1 MQTLLIISLLIG
13 ALLLY
18 VSGRL
23 ARRFRLAESLGYGIA
38 LSLIGLALV
47 MAPSQWRDLMASS
60 LQSDQILSFARDIGL
75 TGLLFLAGARFNSE
89 RDWKARRMPVFFV
102 AAGLLFFI
110 ALTVALAVFSSPTW
124 YASIT
129 TAAAIAASSVWMTT
143 QVPAIKERLHSHVA
157 TNAGGAAAVLT
168 GLLML
173 VVHFFAVFYA
183 LPKAS
188 LSLSAYVIV
197 AGYEIVKIAVFFGL
211 AWFAST
217 KFVGRAEGR
226 ISSYRL
232 LIGYLLIAALLFV
245 LANLIVGKFGALAW
259 SFVAGALFA
268 RTELGGSFRKSNAP
282 IALAMFFALVFLP
295 TFLQAH
301 GRTVT
306 NAPVLL
312 LAVATMLAGKFA
324 FNFLV
329 AKLSRASTED
339 AKRFAALTLSSGEGA
354 VIFLGFGMTRW
365 AIEGFEY
372 FAVLLFAL
380 ISMIAGTSLKRFFV
394 KSLDESENGI
404 NEAKSHFVSDKS
416 LTSKP
421 SSKAANKK
429 KLHLVAWI
437 VCIALFSLASS
448 ARAQSQSTKS
458 EDDPVAR
465 AMKRVEAAVNYRAE
479 AADKALAD
487 AQLIDKSVPAN
498 QQEKRVPFNPEFIQP
513 GVSVPTVEVLKIP
526 VSRSN
531 AAKLNEYRGTLG
543 RILEE
548 ENVPVGLLGVALV
561 ESGFNPLALSPKGA
575 RGIWQFMPATAI
587 RYGLPISP
595 GADHRTHPEHST
607 RAAARY
613 LRDLYNQFGDW
624 KLALAAYNAGEGR
637 IQRIIDK
644 TGIRDFDE
652 MARRRLLPPETR
664 NYVPAVLA
672 SWAKLGGVEKITA
685 QKGISDKGGEQK
697 PSGAPIVQ
705 ALTGWTTEAPKQ

>member
-1 MQTLLIISLLIG
+1 MQALLIVSLLIG
-13 ALLLY
+13 ALTLY
-18 VSGRL
+18 VSGRI
-23 ARRFRLAESLGYGIA
+23 ARRFRLAESLGSGVA
-38 LSLIGLALV
+38 LSLIALAMV
-47 MAPSQWRDLMASS
+47 MAPSHWRDLLANRFE
-60 LQSDQILSFARDIGL
+60 SDQILSFARDLGL
-75 TGLLFLAGARFNSE
+75 TGLLFLAGTRFNPE
-89 RDWKARRMPVFFV
+89 RTWKARRMSVFFV
-102 AAGLLFFI
+102 AAGLIFFI
-110 ALTVALAVFSSPTW
+110 ALSVVLAVSGNLTP

-129 TAAAIAASSVWMTT
+129 TAAAIAATSLWMTSH
-143 QVPAIKERLHSHVA
+143 VSADNERLHSSAA
-157 TNAGGAAAVLT
+157 THAGGAAAVLT

-173 VVHFFAVFYA
+173 VVHFFAVFHA
-183 LPKAS
+183 IPKAS
-188 LSLSAYVIV
+188 LSISAYAIV
-197 AGYEIVKIAVFFGL
+197 AGYELVKIAVFFGF

-217 KFVGRAEGR
+217 KFIGRAEGR

-232 LIGYLLIAALLFV
+232 MIGYLLIAALTFV
-245 LANLIVGKFGALAW
+245 LTNLVVGKFGALAW

-268 RTELGGSFRKSNAP
+268 SAESGESFRKKNAP
-282 IALAMFFALVFLP
+282 VALAMFIALVFLP
-295 TFLQAH
+295 TFVQSH

-312 LAVATMLAGKFA
+312 LVVVAILIGKFA
-324 FNFLV
+324 FNFAV
-329 AKLSRASTED
+329 AKLGRASTED

-372 FAVLLFAL
+372 FAVLSFAL
-380 ISMIAGTSLKRFFV
+380 ISMIAGAWLRRFFIQN
-394 KSLDESENGI
+394 LDESASEIEEAENSFAG
-404 NEAKSHFVSDKS
+404 DKS
-416 LTSKP
+416 LNTRPKRR
-421 SSKAANKK
+421 ATNKK
-429 KLHLVAWI
+429 KLRLAALFAGL
-437 VCIALFSLASS
+437 ALFSFASS
-448 ARAQSQSTKS
+448 ARAQSAKS

-487 AQLIDKSVPAN
+487 SKLINQSVITRTQEESNTLNSKFAQPAI
-498 QQEKRVPFNPEFIQP
+498 R
-513 GVSVPTVEVLKIP
+513 VPTVEVLKIP
-526 VSRSN
+526 VSQSSV
-531 AAKLNEYRGTLG
+531 AKLNEYRGTLG

-548 ENVPVGLLGVALV
+548 ENVPIGLLGVALV

-587 RYGLPISP
+587 RYGLQISP

-624 KLALAAYNAGEGR
+624 KLALAAYNAGEGK

-652 MARRRLLPPETR
+652 MVRRRLLPLETR

-685 QKGISDKGGEQK
+685 QKGNLDKGGEHK
-697 PSGAPIVQ
+697 RNGAPIVQ
-705 ALTGWTTEAPKQ
+705 ALTGLTSEAPKQ

>member
-23 ARRFRLAESLGYGIA
+23 ARRFRLAEALGYGVA
-38 LSLIGLALV
+38 LSLITLAMV
-47 MAPSQWRDLMASS
+47 IAPSQWRDLLASS
-60 LQSDQILSFARDIGL
+60 FASDQMLSFARDIGL
-75 TGLLFLAGARFNSE
+75 TGLLFLAGARFNTE
-89 RDWKARRMPVFFV
+89 RDWTARRRSVFFV

-110 ALTVALAVFSSPTW
+110 ALTVAIAVFSNLTL

-129 TAAAIAASSVWMTT
+129 TAAAIAATSVWMTS
-143 QVPAIKERLHSHVA
+143 QGSASNEQLHSNV
-157 TNAGGAAAVLT
+157 TINTGGAVAVLT

-173 VVHFFAVFYA
+173 VVHFFAVFSA
-183 LPKAS
+183 IPKAS

-197 AGYEIVKIAVFFGL
+197 AGYELVKIAVFFGL

-245 LANLIVGKFGALAW
+245 LANLIIGQFGALAW

-268 RTELGGSFRKSNAP
+268 RAELGESFRKRNAP
-282 IALAMFFALVFLP
+282 IAVAMFMALVFLP

-301 GRTVT
+301 GRTVA

-312 LAVATMLAGKFA
+312 LAVVGLLAGKFA
-324 FNFLV
+324 VNFLI
-329 AKLSRASTED
+329 AKLSRASTAD

-372 FAVLLFAL
+372 FAVLSFAL
-380 ISMIAGTSLKRFFV
+380 ISMIAGSSLRRFFV
-394 KSLDESENGI
+394 QSLDESKNGI
-404 NEAKSHFVSDKS
+404 NQAKSHSVSDKA

-429 KLHLVAWI
+429 RLHLAAWL

-448 ARAQSQSTKS
+448 ARAQSQPAS
-458 EDDPVAR
+458 DDPVAR

-498 QQEKRVPFNPEFIQP
+498 QQEKRLPFNPEFIQP

-685 QKGISDKGGEQK
+685 QKGIANKGGEQK